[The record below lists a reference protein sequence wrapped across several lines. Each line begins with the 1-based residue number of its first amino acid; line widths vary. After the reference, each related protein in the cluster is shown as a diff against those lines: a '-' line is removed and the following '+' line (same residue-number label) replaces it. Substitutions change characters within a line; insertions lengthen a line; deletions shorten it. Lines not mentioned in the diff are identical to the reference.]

1 MLRTLWTSKSGM
13 NAQQNKLDTISNNI
27 ANSSTTGYK
36 RVDVGFK
43 DLLSESLNR
52 KGYPINNTNAIMGTG
67 VKTTEVYR
75 ESTQGYLLDTS
86 VSTNLAIDGEGYFRV
101 VREDGS
107 YAYTRDGSF
116 RIDGEGKLVDS
127 KGNNVYIEYTNGYTE
142 ETVSF
147 LTANL
152 LVDTAGGV
160 YTKQGET
167 FIKVGNIPLYT
178 AIGDDAFLSI
188 AENLYVPAEGVQV
201 NRTTNAD
208 IYQGFLEGSNVDIAT
223 EFTDMIVTQRAFQL
237 SSKGIQTADE
247 MWGMINSLR
256 R

>member
-36 RVDVGFK
+36 RVDVDFK

-52 KGYPINNTNAIMGTG
+52 KGYPINNTNASMGTG
-67 VKTTEVYR
+67 VKTTDAYR
-75 ESTQGYLLDTS
+75 ESTQGHLLDTGI
-86 VSTNLAIDGEGYFRV
+86 STNLAIDGEGYFRV
-101 VREDGS
+101 TREDGS

-116 RIDGEGKLVDS
+116 RIDGQGRLVDS
-127 KGNNVYIEYTNGYTE
+127 KGNFLNIEYTNGFTE
-142 ETVSF
+142 DTVSF
-147 LTANL
+147 STSNL
-152 LVDTAGGV
+152 LIDTSGGI
-160 YTKQGET
+160 YTKRGET
-167 FIKVGNIPLYT
+167 FIKVGDIPLYT
-178 AIGDDAFLSI
+178 AIGDDAFASI
-188 AENLYVPAEGVQV
+188 AENLYVPVEGVQV
-201 NRTTNAD
+201 NRTTEAD